1 MDILIEPDCYKVC
14 RICMENCEEDFV
26 CVYDEFEDNILMDVI
41 AECAR
46 VEIRKDDVLPRNV
59 CRNCAEYMIIAY
71 HIIQKCR
78 ESDQTLRSIFKHEI
92 DIHSRKDEEKIFSA
106 TDLQEEDL
114 NPEEYEFLLSEAY
127 DNMIL
132 NNVDDLIG
140 EQVDELPSD
149 FPDLG
154 HVDDENIPP
163 LLSNVKVEQ
172 PQVGNPQLDQ
182 QIVQAMEQPPV
193 DAHETKRCCG
203 CKQEFDTEIELAN
216 HSTTVHFHER
226 GTVNDPTRPF
236 RCHVCYKSFV
246 TLQHLKEHQRI
257 AVRRYFCRQCGKGK
271 ASNDF
276 FSSSSLD
283 QLNTG
288 FMTQSNLENHHKC
301 HYTSAET
308 KKCCGC
314 RSEFETEEELTAHSI
329 VVHKPEQMADPRRP
343 FECAV
348 CYRRY
353 PTRKSLVSHK
363 RLNQQ
368 HRCGHCGEIF
378 AKRIFLT
385 IHERNY
391 HPNAPKEEDPKR
403 RCCGCYLE
411 FPNMD
416 ELQLHA
422 SATHKL
428 QRNQIADETKPFECD
443 ICCKRFISTFSL
455 HHHQKKANQGR
466 RYVCEVCG
474 RSFNRAFDKANHA
487 TTHSNEMPFSC
498 DICGR
503 RFKNKLYLK
512 NHHKL
517 HTTGETKDYACP
529 ECGKCFRTKD
539 LLKTHSITHSEE
551 RRFVCSLCSATF
563 KRMQCLRIHL
573 KIHNK
578 EKPYGCTLCE
588 RRYTQSSDLKRHMLT
603 HSTGDE
609 ARPYQC
615 QYCLK
620 RYPRKDYLKIHVRKQ
635 HLEKAD
641 ITLIEEMAFELRDH
655 GDDSDFLLI

>member
-1 MDILIEPDCYKVC
+1 
-14 RICMENCEEDFV
+14 
-26 CVYDEFEDNILMDVI
+26 
-41 AECAR
+41 
-46 VEIRKDDVLPRNV
+46 
-59 CRNCAEYMIIAY
+59 MIIAY

-182 QIVQAMEQPPV
+182 QLVQAMEQPPV

-288 FMTQSNLENHHKC
+288 
-301 HYTSAET
+301 
-308 KKCCGC
+308 
-314 RSEFETEEELTAHSI
+314 
-329 VVHKPEQMADPRRP
+329 
-343 FECAV
+343 
-348 CYRRY
+348 
-353 PTRKSLVSHK
+353 
-363 RLNQQ
+363 
-368 HRCGHCGEIF
+368 
-378 AKRIFLT
+378 
-385 IHERNY
+385 
-391 HPNAPKEEDPKR
+391 
-403 RCCGCYLE
+403 
-411 FPNMD
+411 
-416 ELQLHA
+416 
-422 SATHKL
+422 
-428 QRNQIADETKPFECD
+428 
-443 ICCKRFISTFSL
+443 
-455 HHHQKKANQGR
+455 
-466 RYVCEVCG
+466 
-474 RSFNRAFDKANHA
+474 NRA
-487 TTHSNEMPFSC
+487 
-498 DICGR
+498 
-503 RFKNKLYLK
+503 
-512 NHHKL
+512 
-517 HTTGETKDYACP
+517 
-529 ECGKCFRTKD
+529 
-539 LLKTHSITHSEE
+539 
-551 RRFVCSLCSATF
+551 
-563 KRMQCLRIHL
+563 Q
-573 KIHNK
+573 
-578 EKPYGCTLCE
+578 
-588 RRYTQSSDLKRHMLT
+588 
-603 HSTGDE
+603 
-609 ARPYQC
+609 
-615 QYCLK
+615 
-620 RYPRKDYLKIHVRKQ
+620 
-635 HLEKAD
+635 
-641 ITLIEEMAFELRDH
+641 
-655 GDDSDFLLI
+655 